1 MSGRILTGKE
11 STQPA
16 AVLQQRRDRARL
28 KVPDCGSQPV
38 VCHSYTDADTWLTSG
53 ERHVL
58 VGEPGSAKWT
68 FSTRR
73 PCRAGP
79 SGSVTGF
86 RSSTSSLRDPLD
98 MRVQTRRSL
107 RRKQAW
113 LEQNGVG
120 YLWDLADLALK
131 DGRLAQQRLT
141 NNHARYP

>member
-1 MSGRILTGKE
+1 
-11 STQPA
+11 
-16 AVLQQRRDRARL
+16 
-28 KVPDCGSQPV
+28 
-38 VCHSYTDADTWLTSG
+38 
-53 ERHVL
+53 
-58 VGEPGSAKWT
+58 
-68 FSTRR
+68 
-73 PCRAGP
+73 
-79 SGSVTGF
+79 
-86 RSSTSSLRDPLD
+86 